1 MATAMTDDSE
11 TILRMVRDEG
21 LARDW
26 ELVLLALGL
35 SPKVHRVQEGI
46 ILTVPRGEVD
56 SALAGLAAY
65 EKENLSKAPRVDV
78 PTGSINLLAGT
89 NLGLLL
95 LGFFVLTVMESPA
108 LPWFERGSADAARI
122 LDGEIWRTVTALT
135 LHGDVVHVVSNAFAV
150 ALFFGGAAGQ
160 LGIGVAGALVLLAGA
175 GGNLANAFLQGSP
188 HDSVGASTAIF
199 GALGILGSLAVI
211 NRRAKGMQRRAW
223 ISIAAALALLGM
235 LGAGGGRVDVLA
247 HFLGFLVGS
256 ALGIL
261 IALVSIRP
269 LSSGIQWTS
278 GSAALTVIFYCWMV
292 ALG

>member
-278 GSAALTVIFYCWMV
+278 GSAALT
-292 ALG
+292 